1 MKISID
7 NQITPSLEQTQKP
20 KQTQP
25 GTSFADILKQVS
37 AAAGPEA
44 ASQLAPGLDQ
54 LNMLRQTALNPLDV
68 ANSQQT
74 ASNLLDAT
82 GFQPTALNPLD
93 VANLQSREA
102 PLQATE
108 SVLSLLDNYAAALGD
123 PNMSLKD
130 IAPIVSAMDAK
141 VQSMMQTMEQL
152 PDGDNLKDL
161 MAQTAITTNTE
172 VIKFNR
178 GDYLP
183 G

>member
-1 MKISID
+1 MKISTD
-7 NQITPSLEQTQKP
+7 NQIVPSLDKTQKP
-20 KQTQP
+20 KQTQ
-25 GTSFADILKQVS
+25 TAASFADILKQVS
-37 AAAGPEA
+37 AAAGPET

-54 LNMLRQTALNPLDV
+54 LNLLRQTALNPLDV
-68 ANSQQT
+68 ANSQQS
-74 ASNLLDAT
+74 ALNPLDVA
-82 GFQPTALNPLD
+82 GLQQTALNPLD

-108 SVLSLLDNYAAALGD
+108 SVLSLLDKYAAALGD

-130 IAPIVSAMDAK
+130 IAPIVSAMDQKA
-141 VQSMMQTMEQL
+141 QSMMQAMAQL

-178 GDYLP
+178 GDYL
-183 G
+183 